1 MSALQAN
8 VSLRDFNTL
17 RLQSEAAWFVS
28 AITVD
33 DVKRCV
39 REARA
44 NSLSLIA
51 LGGGSNV
58 ILGPEIDALVVHM
71 NILGRELVEIAE
83 DQVVVRVGAGEA
95 WHETVL
101 WAHQSGYYGLDNLA
115 LLPGSVGA
123 AP

>member
-28 AITVD
+28 ATTVD

-58 ILGPEIDALVVHM
+58 ILGPEIDALVVHDEHSWP
-71 NILGRELVEIAE
+71 RTRR
-83 DQVVVRVGAGEA
+83 D
-95 WHETVL
+95 
-101 WAHQSGYYGLDNLA
+101 S
-115 LLPGSVGA
+115 
-123 AP
+123 